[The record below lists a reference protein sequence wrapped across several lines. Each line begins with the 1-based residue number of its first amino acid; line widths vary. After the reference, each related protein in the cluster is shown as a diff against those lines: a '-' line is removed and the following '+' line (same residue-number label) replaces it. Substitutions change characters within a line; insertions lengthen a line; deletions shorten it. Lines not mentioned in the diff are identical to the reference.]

1 MAFEKVTGQ
10 FLAPDG
16 APLAGEVHFRPSFRF
31 ARDVEALTLPASV
44 VAPLGDQGH
53 CEASLL
59 VPSNDLEP
67 SSWLWWAQP
76 VLNFEGVSVQ
86 CESFAFELAAGSPVN
101 LAQVAPVPDPVS
113 GEYVT
118 RGADG
123 RPGPAGPQGPPG
135 EQGPPGPKG
144 ERGDPGVAGPPGTV
158 GQRGEQGQPGPK
170 GDTGD
175 RGPQGNPGPAGP
187 AGPKGEQGERGPQGQ
202 QGPKGDPGTLQD
214 TGWRDITTEFCKLNP
229 HIQEKP
235 GYKVRLRRCGNV
247 VYLAIHSVKL
257 TSTFVPTDTYPLG
270 QGFKKSPEGG
280 SIQPLWQEGGANI
293 VGVFNIYPSMV
304 KLSAGNLNDVWDSH
318 AFWLTADTW
327 PAQLPGKPV

>member
-1 MAFEKVTGQ
+1 M
-10 FLAPDG
+10 
-16 APLAGEVHFRPSFRF
+16 
-31 ARDVEALTLPASV
+31 TLPAPV
-44 VAPLGDQGH
+44 VGALDELGQV
-53 CEASLL
+53 EVSLL
-59 VPSNDLEP
+59 VPSDGVEP
-67 SSWLWWAQP
+67 ATWVWRAYPRLHHA
-76 VLNFEGVSVQ
+76 GASVKM
-86 CESFAFELAAGSPVN
+86 SDFAFELIAGSPVN
-101 LAQVAPVPDPVS
+101 LAQVAPVPDPVT

-144 ERGDPGVAGPPGTV
+144 ERGDPGVAGPPGPA
-158 GQRGEQGQPGPK
+158 GLRGEQGPPGPK

-175 RGPQGNPGPAGP
+175 RGPQGIPGPVGP
-187 AGPKGEQGERGPQGQ
+187 AGPKGEQGERGPQGPQ
-202 QGPKGDPGTLQD
+202 GLQGPKGDPGTLQD
-214 TGWRDITTEFCKLNP
+214 TGWRDVTTEFCKLNP

-327 PAQLPGKPV
+327 PTQLPGKPA